1 MSTASPLRIGVFGAS
16 GRLGTRIVAL
26 ASEAADLKVVRA
38 VGRTT
43 PAEDDLT
50 GCDVVIDVAV
60 PDATADLMRRLDGAP
75 VPLVSGVTG
84 RTADQVAA
92 LERHAQ
98 RAPVLL
104 ASNFSVGVALLRR
117 LVAIVGEAVPWETE
131 VFELHHRRKI
141 DAPSGTALSL
151 AQAVARVRDLPWPA
165 SARAPRGAGARGPD
179 EIGLAVARGGD
190 VVGEHTVFFLGEA
203 ERLELTHRAT
213 DRGVF
218 AAGALHAA
226 CWLANRAP
234 GLYGMDD
241 VVQGAPPVEIPA
253 PPR

>member
-1 MSTASPLRIGVFGAS
+1 
-16 GRLGTRIVAL
+16 
-26 ASEAADLKVVRA
+26 
-38 VGRTT
+38 
-43 PAEDDLT
+43 
-50 GCDVVIDVAV
+50 
-60 PDATADLMRRLDGAP
+60 MRRLGGAP

-92 LERHAQ
+92 LETYAR

-117 LVAIVGEAVPWETE
+117 LVALVGEAVPWDAEI
-131 VFELHHRRKI
+131 FELHHRLKL

-151 AQAVARVRDLPWPA
+151 AQSVARVRDLPWLA
-165 SARAPRGAGARGPD
+165 TTRAPRGAGARVAD

-226 CWLANRAP
+226 SWLANRAP

-241 VVQGAPPVEIPA
+241 VVQGPPSVEISA

>member
-26 ASEAADLKVVRA
+26 ASESADLRVVRA
-38 VGRTT
+38 LGRDT
-43 PAEDDLT
+43 PAAEDLE

-60 PDATADLMRRLDGAP
+60 PDATDDLMRRLAGAR

-84 RTADQVAA
+84 RSTAQVAA
-92 LERHAQ
+92 LEGYAE

-117 LVAIVGEAVPWETE
+117 LVAIVGEAVPWEAE
-131 VFELHHRRKI
+131 IFELHHRRKL

-151 AQAVARVRDLPWPA
+151 AQAVARARDLSWPS
-165 SARAPRGAGARGPD
+165 SARAPRGAGARGAD

-213 DRGVF
+213 DRGLF

-226 CWLANRAP
+226 RWLANRSP

-241 VVQGAPPVEIPA
+241 VVLGPPPVEIPV